1 MKAVLHQPYFLP
13 WMGYFSKLVYADKFI
28 VMDNV
33 EFSKRHFI
41 DRVQVINS
49 DGQLIWIG
57 MHIGQ
62 HYKEKCNQIIFS
74 DPNAVDRMIK
84 TLHSSYSKARH
95 FKANIKHIE
104 NILNTSFSVSNK
116 LTEINLEIIKR
127 IILLL
132 ELNMPEIILSS
143 QYQEIE
149 NATERVEMLLK
160 ETNCNALITG
170 SGGSLEKHDIVL
182 ISKNGFKILFQDYFA
197 LHPTYYQTR
206 RTKLGFAKGLS
217 IVDCILN
224 EGISHTKALL
234 TDIKYSPELYMTLKA

>member
-1 MKAVLHQPYFLP
+1 MKAVLHQPYFIP

-49 DGQLIWIG
+49 EGQLIWIG
-57 MHIGQ
+57 VPIGQ
-62 HYKEKCNQIIFS
+62 HYKEKCNRITFT
-74 DPNAVDRMIK
+74 DRKTVDKMVK
-84 TLHSSYSKARH
+84 TLHSAYTKARH
-95 FKANIKHIE
+95 FKDNIQHLE
-104 NILNTSFSVSNK
+104 NILTESFSASDK

-127 IILLL
+127 IIVLL

-143 QYQEIE
+143 KYKEVD

-160 ETNCNALITG
+160 ETNCDTLITG
-170 SGGSLEKHDIVL
+170 AGGSLEKHDIDQL
-182 ISKNGFKILFQDYFA
+182 AKNGMNILFQDYFA

-206 RTKLGFAKGLS
+206 RTQLGFAKGLS

-224 EGISHTKALL
+224 EGILQTKELL
-234 TDIKYSPELYMTLKA
+234 MDTKYAPELYMTSKI

>member
-13 WMGYFSKLVYADKFI
+13 WMGYFSKLVYADKFV

-74 DPNAVDRMIK
+74 NPKSVDNMVK

-95 FKANIKHIE
+95 FKTNIQQIE
-104 NILNTSFSVSNK
+104 NILYSSFSISNK

-127 IILLL
+127 IINLL
-132 ELNMPEIILSS
+132 ELHMPEIILSS

-149 NATERVEMLLK
+149 DATKRVEMLLK
-160 ETNCNALITG
+160 ETKCDYLITG
-170 SGGSLEKHDIVL
+170 SGGSLQKHDIEL
-182 ISKNGFKILFQDYFA
+182 LTKKGFTILFQDYYN
-197 LHPTYYQTR
+197 LHPTYFQTR

-217 IVDCILN
+217 IVDCIFN
-224 EGISHTKALL
+224 EGIIQTKALL
-234 TDIKYSPELYMTLKA
+234 TDLKYSPELYLTFKA